1 MLRKNASRMRVISTA
16 DLSAAESIH
25 ALHYLRRQSL
35 TLTHAD
41 PTNRPE
47 VENEEI
53 LRRVYDMVGGRT
65 SYLVKVSRAEN
76 MLEEAERMIETEK
89 RWLGS
94 KIGLIPEHDD
104 DVM

>member
-1 MLRKNASRMRVISTA
+1 MRVISTA

-25 ALHYLRRQSL
+25 ALHYLRLQNLARW
-35 TLTHAD
+35 HHD
-41 PTNRPE
+41 PETRPG
-47 VENEEI
+47 VEDEEI

-65 SYLVKVSRAEN
+65 SYLVKVARAEN

-94 KIGLIPEHDD
+94 K
-104 DVM
+104 

>member
-25 ALHYLRRQSL
+25 ALHHLRHQNL
-35 TLTHAD
+35 CHTHPDEA
-41 PTNRPE
+41 TRPS
-47 VENEEI
+47 VEPDDV

-65 SYLVKVSRAEN
+65 SYLVKVARSEN
-76 MLEEAERMIETEK
+76 MLEEAERMIETEM

-94 KIGLIPEHDD
+94 K
-104 DVM
+104 

>member
-25 ALHYLRRQSL
+25 ALHYLRIQNL
-35 TLTHAD
+35 TRTYGAEK
-41 PTNRPE
+41 PE
-47 VENEEI
+47 VEDEEI

-65 SYLVKVSRAEN
+65 SYLVKVARAEN

-94 KIGLIPEHDD
+94 K
-104 DVM
+104 